1 MNERLPVKVE
11 SVKQIVINW
20 KLKDYYLNK
29 EYLYTK
35 RFKSAHQAAKF
46 YAEYSNNEYYDC
58 HSWRNTVDWRND
70 SEARQ
75 ERLRRRLVPVFKRML
90 K

>member
-11 SVKQIVINW
+11 TVKQIVINYQF
-20 KLKDYYLNK
+20 KDYYLSK

-46 YAEYSNNEYYDC
+46 YAECSNNEYYDC
-58 HSWRNTVDWRND
+58 YSWRNTLDWRNN

>member
-1 MNERLPVKVE
+1 MRVRLPIKVE
-11 SVKQIVINW
+11 TVKQIVVNW
-20 KLKDYYLNK
+20 KVKDYYLNK

-46 YAEYSNNEYYDC
+46 YAEILNEEYFDRYG
-58 HSWRNTVDWRND
+58 WRITAD
-70 SEARQ
+70 ARQ
-75 ERLRRRLVPVFKRML
+75 ERLQRRLIPVFKNML